1 MLTDI
6 KAILY
11 DMDGVIIDS
20 EPLWRRAMIQGFNS
34 IGISF
39 TESDCRITT
48 GMRFKEVIEFWFEKH
63 QFSSMSVADFDVLV
77 INQLCE
83 LIKQEGKAMP
93 GLMESLAFFKQ
104 KGFKLG
110 VATSSDVAL
119 LNTVID
125 SLNIRAYF
133 GALCS
138 AQYLPYGKPHPHVF
152 LNCADALQVLPA
164 NCLVIEDSVNGVIAG
179 KAAQM
184 RVAVIPEE
192 ENLTNPKFA
201 IADYHLHSLLDF
213 VQ

>member
-104 KGFKLG
+104 QGFKLG